1 MNATDSSEA
10 VWIASL
16 ASGARELGLELTSQQ
31 LAQLWKLANLLRE
44 RNQVVNLTSVD
55 SLDGIL
61 SVHILDSLS
70 VAPHLGDAKRVI
82 DVGTGGG
89 FPGLPLAIACPERQF
104 MLIDGTQKKI
114 AFVRDAIESLSLDNV
129 AAEAAR
135 AEQMKPTERFDAV
148 VVRAVGALDTLAKNT
163 RHLLARPGGRILAMK
178 GKSPADEIA
187 ALPRGWRADLVEL
200 TVPLLPAERHLVV
213 LTPPR

>member
-89 FPGLPLAIACPERQF
+89 FPGLPLAIVCPERQF
-104 MLIDGTQKKI
+104 LLIDGTQKKI

-148 VVRAVGALDTLAKNT
+148 VVRAVGGLDTL
-163 RHLLARPGGRILAMK
+163 L
-178 GKSPADEIA
+178 
-187 ALPRGWRADLVEL
+187 
-200 TVPLLPAERHLVV
+200 
-213 LTPPR
+213 